1 MNGHSNH
8 RNANECSKSEHV
20 RPWLWGILAIGSLY
34 AGLGCSGIFGD
45 SSPRRSFGDEEE
57 NTGSGGAGGSATSSS
72 SGGQGGDATTSSSS
86 STTSSSS
93 SSSGGSSSSG
103 NPQQDGW
110 AQLCV
115 DTINMHR
122 ASIGLPPYQRWTGAE
137 ACTSDQ
143 CKQDSQT
150 GQAHGAFGQCGENA
164 QNECPG
170 WPGPPEGMIVDCL
183 QMMWDEGPGQDF
195 NKHGHYINM
204 SSNNYSKVSCGFYQT
219 PNGSWWA
226 IQNFQ

>member
-1 MNGHSNH
+1 MHRLSN
-8 RNANECSKSEHV
+8 RKSAV
-20 RPWLWGILAIGSLY
+20 RTAAGMPTKPLIWAVLTMGTLS

-45 SSPRRSFGDEEE
+45 SDERRHFGGEEE
-57 NTGSGGAGGSATSSS
+57 ETSSGGTGGASSSTSSGGTGGTMSGSSS
-72 SGGQGGDATTSSSS
+72 S
-86 STTSSSS
+86 TSSSS
-93 SSSGGSSSSG
+93 SSTSGSSSSSG
-103 NPQQDGW
+103 NPQQNSL

-122 ASIGLPPYQRWTGAE
+122 ASIGLPPYQRWQGAE

-143 CKQDSQT
+143 CMKDSQT
-150 GQAHGAFGQCGENA
+150 GQAHGAFGQCGEFA

-170 WPGPPEGMIVDCL
+170 WPGPPESMIVDCL

-204 SSNNYSKVSCGFYQT
+204 SSTNYAEVSCGFYQT

-226 IQNFQ
+226 IQNFK